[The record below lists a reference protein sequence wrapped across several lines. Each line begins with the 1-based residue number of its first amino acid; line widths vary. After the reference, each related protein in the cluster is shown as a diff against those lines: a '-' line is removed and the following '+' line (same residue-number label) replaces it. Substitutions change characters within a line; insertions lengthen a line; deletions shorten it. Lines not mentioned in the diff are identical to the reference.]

1 MKFFTRVAFYFLII
15 GLFLIPLSYSYAD
28 GGDVSDEEEEILTL
42 QEAAALVNS
51 RDTAKDAVGGDVG
64 SAYVEYYDL
73 YSRQLSFREKSK
85 IFRAS
90 LESRR
95 VAFEAPR
102 SELMDEHKEIERK
115 VFAAE
120 TAAYQA
126 YLQEM
131 SEEGT
136 EDDSGDDRQVISVKD
151 GKAVEAKAG
160 KAVEAKAQASG
171 EEPHVKEI
179 SITENEPNGRVKKN
193 IYMPEDAPDFDPENL

>member
-151 GKAVEAKAG
+151 GKAVEAKA
-160 KAVEAKAQASG
+160 QASG